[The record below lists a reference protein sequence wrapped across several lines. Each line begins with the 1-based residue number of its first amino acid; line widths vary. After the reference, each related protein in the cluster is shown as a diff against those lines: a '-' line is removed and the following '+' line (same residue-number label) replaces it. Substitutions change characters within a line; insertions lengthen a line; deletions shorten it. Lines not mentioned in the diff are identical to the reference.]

1 MEKSDY
7 IKKNGKYKEISGEK
21 TQIFN
26 ISKLMQAF

>member
-7 IKKNGKYKEISGEK
+7 IKNGKYKESSGVK
-21 TQIFN
+21 PQIFN